1 LCDTLH
7 QPEGLLCHTF
17 ATLAQALYITKTKG
31 FDTKS
36 SLHLALTLP
45 RGCPSSIILLPA
57 IDLILIGFDDH
68 RKEPQGT
75 TRNKKPHKNRKSNMN
90 NLSPRR
96 VKPAPTIV
104 LYELRLLRFSVR
116 PATLLPMFEARTKKW
131 RGVLRWALH
140 AFSSGRAGAEVV
152 LQVIVERQAVT
163 RVDNLF
169 ATWRRTLLGVMGKAF
184 DLRKLKRAAW
194 LPAGS
199 SDKGLDGSIMADV
212 RVLFDAFDSGC
223 AKLWADAHDPAA
235 VRCSYLEP
243 ALPAAATQEKAARPQ
258 VPVVSV
264 VSHSTHASGAN
275 SLEDSARIS
284 GLSGVLSSVHSG
296 SLKIGSVKQPHD
308 ALGAPPRNRAPPSDR
323 KFDQISVIKSLS
335 THWSAN
341 LTHTKRADMTNM
353 MRTRTSMTKHK
364 QDPP

>member
-1 LCDTLH
+1 
-7 QPEGLLCHTF
+7 
-17 ATLAQALYITKTKG
+17 
-31 FDTKS
+31 
-36 SLHLALTLP
+36 
-45 RGCPSSIILLPA
+45 LLPA

-296 SLKIGSVKQPHD
+296 SLKIGSVKQPHG
-308 ALGAPPRNRAPPSDR
+308 ALGAPPRDRAPPSDR
-323 KFDQISVIKSLS
+323 KFDQISVNTLVSKSDSHQLGRHDQHDAHNDQHDQTQTRPAIIVSLS
-335 THWSAN
+335 
-341 LTHTKRADMTNM
+341 R
-353 MRTRTSMTKHK
+353 
-364 QDPP
+364 